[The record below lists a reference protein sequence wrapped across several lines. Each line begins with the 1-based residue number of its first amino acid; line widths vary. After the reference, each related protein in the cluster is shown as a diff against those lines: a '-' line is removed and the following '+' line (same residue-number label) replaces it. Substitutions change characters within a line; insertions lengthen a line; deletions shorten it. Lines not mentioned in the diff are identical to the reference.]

1 MRRASEDDEFR
12 KKMYNEIKSLG
23 LEIPEK
29 VSEVIDSKVIKR
41 VPINMSK
48 LKFDLYSNTTQYKI
62 NSEISKIMDKIDAD
76 IYYEQQE
83 FPQMVV
89 FLTKIA
95 KNKNVGALIRIENF
109 LGSLT
114 EDFSHF
120 YRAYSSMGLSGI
132 MYVFYVTFLRS
143 YPRRRKW
150 VELINSGKVKFA
162 FQFQNL

>member
-76 IYYEQQE
+76 IYI
-83 FPQMVV
+83 MN
-89 FLTKIA
+89 
-95 KNKNVGALIRIENF
+95 NKNF
-109 LGSLT
+109 L
-114 EDFSHF
+114 
-120 YRAYSSMGLSGI
+120 
-132 MYVFYVTFLRS
+132 
-143 YPRRRKW
+143 KW
-150 VELINSGKVKFA
+150 
-162 FQFQNL
+162 